1 MKLLKFINKK
11 YIIFFFIFIFL
22 AIIKLH
28 EYERWPGPAHAEE
41 LAFGWAGI
49 NLIETGVPVSW
60 STLDYPESSLV
71 FDGIVGDKAGLYL
84 PAKLYKPWLDQPP
97 LYSLLSGG
105 AAHLF
110 GDSRDGVLPS
120 AHTRVP
126 SVLISLLTMALVFYI
141 AQKFFNYWVGIL
153 ATVFYGT
160 SPIIVFGSR
169 LSVPEN
175 VFALA
180 FIGSILLV
188 KRYLD
193 RPTLK
198 YAILFGCISVLLG
211 LMKPTG
217 FFFAPLYMFFIVKK
231 RRWQDLIVIFVIL
244 LAGIFAF
251 FVYGY
256 HYNWELFLRILNIQ
270 STRFAGW
277 SGLSY
282 IFTTPAHDIYLLY
295 DGWYIFC
302 LFSAIYFLF
311 NKNKPR
317 VISLLTFFLVY
328 WLLVV
333 VFSGTEQ
340 DLLPWYRYPIF
351 PILSVFGALGFVKL
365 YKNPNFITTAL
376 LVGLLLSS
384 RYLLKNDFRSTTPPN
399 VFRATYALALL
410 PSLGHLLFKKNWM
423 LKLSK
428 VVIVLLFALGVF
440 FNTKYI
446 YNAFSIRCENVPSC
460 TLGPSTRLSE
470 VHLPIIWRFFIIKNY
485 NTPSVINPIF

>member
-160 SPIIVFGSR
+160 SPIIVFG
-169 LSVPEN
+169 
-175 VFALA
+175 
-180 FIGSILLV
+180 
-188 KRYLD
+188 
-193 RPTLK
+193 
-198 YAILFGCISVLLG
+198 
-211 LMKPTG
+211 
-217 FFFAPLYMFFIVKK
+217 
-231 RRWQDLIVIFVIL
+231 
-244 LAGIFAF
+244 
-251 FVYGY
+251 Y

-351 PILSVFGALGFVKL
+351 P
-365 YKNPNFITTAL
+365 
-376 LVGLLLSS
+376 
-384 RYLLKNDFRSTTPPN
+384 
-399 VFRATYALALL
+399 
-410 PSLGHLLFKKNWM
+410 
-423 LKLSK
+423 
-428 VVIVLLFALGVF
+428 
-440 FNTKYI
+440 
-446 YNAFSIRCENVPSC
+446 
-460 TLGPSTRLSE
+460 
-470 VHLPIIWRFFIIKNY
+470 
-485 NTPSVINPIF
+485 